1 MAIKM
6 TSLRKALWKVRCHWQ
21 LHSLVPPAFW
31 FGFWFTFGAF
41 WCVVAIG
48 LVSDL
53 GRLLVD
59 LAFSL
64 N

>member
-1 MAIKM
+1 MAIKA
-6 TSLRKALWKVRCHWQ
+6 TRLRVLWWKLKCLGLFRA
-21 LHSLVPPAFW
+21 PPAFW

-59 LAFSL
+59 LASS
-64 N
+64 

>member
-1 MAIKM
+1 MAIKA
-6 TSLRKALWKVRCHWQ
+6 TRLRVLWWKLKCSGLFQ
-21 LHSLVPPAFW
+21 FPPAFW

-59 LAFSL
+59 LAFS
-64 N
+64 